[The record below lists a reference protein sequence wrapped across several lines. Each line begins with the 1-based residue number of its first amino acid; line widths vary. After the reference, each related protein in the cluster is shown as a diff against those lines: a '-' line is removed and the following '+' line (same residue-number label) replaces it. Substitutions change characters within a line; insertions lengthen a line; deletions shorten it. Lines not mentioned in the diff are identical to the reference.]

1 MYRDA
6 GISGSKGR
14 DQRPGFDAMHKDAA
28 RRRFNVVM
36 VWSVDQLGRSLQDL
50 CGFLSELLSLT
61 FGVQLRLGAFPQGLQ
76 RRGGSRAAT
85 YRSRRWSEGNSNT
98 LRRHATDLVAFAPD
112 AILAGTGGTAGSP
125 DPRRG
130 ALILNRRVPDRLASI
145 SPWLAAQATS
155 NT

>member
-36 VWSVDQLGRSLQDL
+36 VWSVDRLGRSLQ
-50 CGFLSELLSLT
+50 
-61 FGVQLRLGAFPQGLQ
+61 
-76 RRGGSRAAT
+76 
-85 YRSRRWSEGNSNT
+85 
-98 LRRHATDLVAFAPD
+98 VAFAPD